1 VWLLAARGTEVLLD
15 AEAHLVQWEHAG
27 LAALNGVQPRG
38 VPARAGQ
45 RAMDAEALRAAMR
58 PPSVHAPRPS
68 LVAVEDT
75 HNGAGGVV
83 TPVDGLRAI
92 AAVAHGAGL
101 RVHLD
106 GARLWNAA
114 VATGRA
120 PADFASATDTVMVSF
135 SKGLGAPVGA
145 VLAGPRDA
153 MRDAWVV
160 RKRLGGGMRQSGIL
174 AAAALH
180 ALDHHLARLADD
192 HAHAQALADALH
204 GVGGARVVPPDTN
217 ILMVDLPAPVVPA
230 VVARAAERGVLV
242 SPWTTTRLRAV
253 THLDVDGAA
262 IARAA
267 DVLRE
272 ALEREL
278 AP

>member
-1 VWLLAARGTEVLLD
+1 
-15 AEAHLVQWEHAG
+15 
-27 LAALNGVQPRG
+27 
-38 VPARAGQ
+38 
-45 RAMDAEALRAAMR
+45 
-58 PPSVHAPRPS
+58 VHAPRPS

-83 TPVDGLRAI
+83 TPVDGLHAI

-120 PADFASATDTVMVSF
+120 PADFAAATDTVMVSF